1 MRGGLCFIGSTRY
14 VKAKNKY
21 MPDYDK
27 NEESN
32 YSIYDDANNL
42 YACSM
47 SEILK
52 YGRIDFANDFD
63 VDKI

>member
-1 MRGGLCFIGSTRY
+1 MQ
-14 VKAKNKY
+14 
-21 MPDYDK
+21 DYDK
-27 NEESN
+27 NDASN
-32 YSIYDDANNL
+32 YSIYEDANNL

-52 YGRIDFANDFD
+52 YGRIDFVNDFD